1 MLSEAEYASLAQRTP
16 LLVPADSYLSSH
28 QATGWYPAVQ
38 SFTFP
43 SRFQLANEVPDF
55 SNGQSYFVK
64 GLVKSFGDDSLVR
77 SDIQWQQLCQR
88 HELMP
93 DELLFVR
100 QYVPLTADSERRF
113 FVVAGT
119 AYGAEKTS
127 LPTALQPVLDALKP
141 RLFYSLDVALTQAG
155 VPVVVEVGDGQVSD
169 LKEWTLVDFGA
180 SVLRSLAAVT

>member
-1 MLSEAEYASLAQRTP
+1 
-16 LLVPADSYLSSH
+16 
-28 QATGWYPAVQ
+28 
-38 SFTFP
+38 
-43 SRFQLANEVPDF
+43 
-55 SNGQSYFVK
+55 
-64 GLVKSFGDDSLVR
+64 
-77 SDIQWQQLCQR
+77 
-88 HELMP
+88 MP